1 MFAQPS
7 SGVDTG
13 VPVMHGIQS
22 EHDTDN
28 TDNTGNTPPPPLDPH
43 LSNNPPFLPTSTLTY
58 STTTSSPVPL
68 LSFDSAMLSGSHS
81 KQSSSSTV
89 RHPRLNSDGCSA
101 RPNSFVSSYRPQLS
115 RKSSFSSCGS
125 RSRRRSQCLSGQEK
139 HYGGKPK
146 MFRKDYEKE
155 SNAAFDRIC
164 LMLTDLIT
172 DASTAAGIEPSLSGD
187 EDVSRT
193 VDWAKV
199 ESELTD
205 SDESTGEQHEEAGD
219 FAPEDGVQEEDPELT
234 VAPQSDEGEEQWH
247 WRRRLRIQMEKPSK
261 RTSLFL
267 ELQNLH
273 IEQDMDHTTAAEDF
287 AEQDAGCSADNESA
301 QGDDDEAEPVFGAR
315 ALSSSW
321 DAQEH
326 HSDGIACSEDMTSD
340 SDSDGDTTFHS
351 GVFSAGPR
359 RCSSFPS
366 RPVDLQQLQQGEELH
381 QAIQQVD
388 SELDRAAQTIDG
400 LTRDLMMVVASQ
412 QSWLQMKLEREI
424 QSQHSMHSGA
434 VDDDLLATL
443 DRYYDD
449 KRDNATQLNLESN
462 EVHDANIF
470 SSSAEDLYIPSRS
483 LLSSEDLSKY
493 LQALK
498 TIMDLKHELGFWNLD
513 DEHSQE
519 YSDDGLMTQMG
530 GYTGGDEPIHSDL
543 DCSDRRFS
551 GSSYTLTNGSF
562 RHSAAST
569 LSLATRFDPFSTTPQ
584 SEDQDP
590 LAKMGL
596 SLKPDHITSRSVFK
610 YLQRQDV
617 LSRIDV
623 QLEEQDQPV
632 SDLEANHK
640 AMQPQPWPVLQ
651 HLERQQQQQQSAAAQ
666 EQDMDLIL
674 TLHRDLLLKMAGLGT
689 KWMTINVHLPLFIFW
704 SFVFGIGTIFMQTSV
719 AKHAGKRLAR
729 PLENMGRLLELEDRD
744 STPAEQLLKDTPTT

>member
-1 MFAQPS
+1 
-7 SGVDTG
+7 
-13 VPVMHGIQS
+13 
-22 EHDTDN
+22 
-28 TDNTGNTPPPPLDPH
+28 
-43 LSNNPPFLPTSTLTY
+43 
-58 STTTSSPVPL
+58 
-68 LSFDSAMLSGSHS
+68 MLSGSHS
-81 KQSSSSTV
+81 KPSSSSTA
-89 RHPRLNSDGCSA
+89 RHPHLNSDGYAA
-101 RPNSFVSSYRPQLS
+101 RPSSFASSYRTQLS

-125 RSRRRSQCLSGQEK
+125 RHRRRSQCLSGQEK
-139 HYGGKPK
+139 HHGGKPK
-146 MFRKDYEKE
+146 TFRKDYEKE

-187 EDVSRT
+187 EDMSRT
-193 VDWAKV
+193 VDWARV
-199 ESELTD
+199 ESDLTD
-205 SDESTGEQHEEAGD
+205 SDESTGEQHEETED
-219 FAPEDGVQEEDPELT
+219 LAPEDGVLEEDPELT
-234 VAPQSDEGEEQWH
+234 IAPQSEEGEEQWH
-247 WRRRLRIQMEKPSK
+247 WRRRLRTQMEKPSK

-287 AEQDAGCSADNESA
+287 AEQDAGCSADDESA
-301 QGDDDEAEPVFGAR
+301 QGDENEAEPVFNAT
-315 ALSSSW
+315 ALSPSW

-351 GVFSAGPR
+351 GVFSSGPR

-424 QSQHSMHSGA
+424 QSQHSMQSGA

-449 KRDNATQLNLESN
+449 RRADSAAQLNLESN
-462 EVHDANIF
+462 EVQDANIF
-470 SSSAEDLYIPSRS
+470 SSSAKDLYIPSRS

-498 TIMDLKHELGFWNLD
+498 TIMDLKQELGFGILD

-519 YSDDGLMTQMG
+519 YSDDGMMTQMG

-543 DCSDRRFS
+543 DGSDRRFS

-569 LSLATRFDPFSTTPQ
+569 FSLATRFDPFSTTPQ
-584 SEDQDP
+584 SEDLDP

-596 SLKPDHITSRSVFK
+596 SLKPGHISSRSVFK

-617 LSRIDV
+617 LSSIDV
-623 QLEEQDQPV
+623 QLEEQDTLA

-640 AMQPQPWPVLQ
+640 AMQPQPWPVVQ
-651 HLERQQQQQQSAAAQ
+651 HLQQQQLAAAQ

-674 TLHRDLLLKMAGLGT
+674 RLHRDLLLKMAGLGT

-704 SFVFGIGTIFMQTSV
+704 SFIFGIGTIFMQTSV
-719 AKHAGKRLAR
+719 AKHAGKRLVR
-729 PLENMGRLLELEDRD
+729 PLESMGRLLEVEDRD
-744 STPAEQLLKDTPTT
+744 TLAEPLLNDTPTT